1 MKKTLLQRQIE
12 QELTQIQ
19 VMVAETE
26 RMLEK
31 VQRTGDKD
39 YLGTIALNLHSF
51 YTAVERILIAIAKE
65 IDGVIPKEENW
76 HQALLKQ
83 MAVEIPGARVDL
95 PQRRPAVKP
104 KYSATHETSSKY
116 GWASCGKVVAG
127 VRQSVLAIQTQ
138 QGLDEFLRFRH
149 VVRSNYAHQLDPEQ
163 LQALARKL
171 DMVKRHLMQD
181 CQQFCA
187 GLQLSEQQQ

>member
-95 PQRRPAVKP
+95 PQLAQPSNPNTPLPTRLPRNTAGRR
-104 KYSATHETSSKY
+104 
-116 GWASCGKVVAG
+116 CGKVVAG

-138 QGLDEFLRFRH
+138 QGLDEFRRFRH

>member
-1 MKKTLLQRQIE
+1 MKKTLLQRRIE

-39 YLGTIALNLHSF
+39 YLGTIALNLQSF

-83 MAVEIPGARVDL
+83 MAVEIP
-95 PQRRPAVKP
+95 
-104 KYSATHETSSKY
+104 
-116 GWASCGKVVAG
+116 G

-187 GLQLSEQQQ
+187 GLQLP